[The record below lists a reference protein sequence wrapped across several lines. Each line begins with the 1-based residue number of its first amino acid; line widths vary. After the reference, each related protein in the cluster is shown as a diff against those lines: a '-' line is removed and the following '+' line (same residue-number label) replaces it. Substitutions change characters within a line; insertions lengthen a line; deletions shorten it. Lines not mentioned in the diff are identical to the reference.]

1 MAINLKTAR
10 EIGLMKEAGKV
21 VAEVLL
27 KLKEVAAPGMTTAE
41 LDRIAIEMSRK
52 AGAATLFK
60 GVRSPYA
67 RRAFP
72 GAICASIN
80 EQIVHGIPSDK
91 AKLKEGDIISID
103 FGVRLN
109 GYCGD
114 SAVTVAVG
122 NISKEK
128 QRLMDV
134 TKGSLDIAIE
144 NAGPSVKWSY
154 IASLM
159 QSYVEAEGFS
169 VVTDYVGHG
178 IGREMH
184 EDPKV
189 PNFVS
194 DELLRRDFE
203 LTEGM
208 VLAVEPMV
216 NMGTADT
223 ITLRDGWTVVTADK
237 KPSAHFEH
245 SIAIV
250 ENGCE
255 VLTLK

>member
-27 KLKEVAAPGMTTAE
+27 KLKEVSTPGVTTAE
-41 LDRIAIEMSRK
+41 LDDIAVEMSRK

-67 RRAFP
+67 KRAFP

-91 AKLKEGDIISID
+91 VKLKDGDIISID
-103 FGVRLN
+103 FGVKLN

-114 SAVTVAVG
+114 SAITTAVG
-122 NISKEK
+122 NISEEK
-128 QRLMDV
+128 QKLMDI

-144 NAGPSVKWSY
+144 NARPGVKWSY
-154 IASLM
+154 IARLM

-194 DELLRRDFE
+194 DELLRKDFE

-208 VLAVEPMV
+208 VVAVEPMV
-216 NMGTADT
+216 NIGTADT
-223 ITLRDGWTVVTADK
+223 RTLQDGWTVVTADK

>member
-1 MAINLKTAR
+1 MAIYLKTAR
-10 EIGLMKEAGKV
+10 EISLMEEAGKV
-21 VAEVLL
+21 VADVLL
-27 KLKEVAAPGMTTAE
+27 KLKEVATPGVTTAE
-41 LDRIAIEMSRK
+41 LDNIAIEMSRK

-60 GVRSPYA
+60 GVRSPYVK
-67 RRAFP
+67 RAFP

-91 AKLKEGDIISID
+91 VKLKDGDIISID
-103 FGVRLN
+103 FGVKLN

-114 SAVTVAVG
+114 SAVTIAVG
-122 NISKEK
+122 NISKAK
-128 QRLMDV
+128 QKLMDI
-134 TKGSLDIAIE
+134 TKDSLDIAIE
-144 NAGPSVKWSY
+144 NARPGVKWSY

-194 DELLRRDFE
+194 NELLRKDFE

-223 ITLRDGWTVVTADK
+223 ITLRDGWTVVTADR

-250 ENGCE
+250 ENGCK
-255 VLTLK
+255 VLTLR

>member
-1 MAINLKTAR
+1 MAITLKTAR
-10 EIGLMKEAGKV
+10 EVGLMKEAGRV

-27 KLKEVAAPGMTTAE
+27 KLKEVATPGVTTAW
-41 LDRIAIEMSRK
+41 LDNIAIEMSRK

-67 RRAFP
+67 KMAFP

-91 AKLKEGDIISID
+91 VKLKDGDIISID
-103 FGVRLN
+103 FGVKLN

-114 SAVTVAVG
+114 SAVTIAVG
-122 NISKEK
+122 DISKEK
-128 QRLMDV
+128 QKLMDV
-134 TKGSLDIAIE
+134 TKNSLEIAIE
-144 NAGPSVKWSY
+144 NARPGVKWSY

-159 QSYVEAEGFS
+159 QSYIEAEGFS

-194 DELLRRDFE
+194 RELLRRDFE

-223 ITLRDGWTVVTADK
+223 RTLRDGWTVVTADG

-250 ENGCE
+250 ENGCK
-255 VLTLK
+255 VLTLR

>member
-27 KLKEVAAPGMTTAE
+27 KLKEVSTPGVTTAE
-41 LDRIAIEMSRK
+41 LDDIAVEMSGK

-67 RRAFP
+67 KRAFP

-80 EQIVHGIPSDK
+80 EQVVHGIPSGK
-91 AKLKEGDIISID
+91 VKLKDGDIISID
-103 FGVRLN
+103 FGVKLN

-114 SAVTVAVG
+114 SAVTIAVG
-122 NISKEK
+122 NISEEK
-128 QRLMDV
+128 QKLMDI

-144 NAGPSVKWSY
+144 NAGPGVKWSY
-154 IASLM
+154 IARLM

-194 DELLRRDFE
+194 DELLRKDFE

-216 NMGTADT
+216 NIGTADT
-223 ITLRDGWTVVTADK
+223 RTLQDGWTVVTADK

>member
-1 MAINLKTAR
+1 MAINLKTMR

-27 KLKEVAAPGMTTAE
+27 KLKEVSTPGVTTAE
-41 LDRIAIEMSRK
+41 LDDIAVEMSRK

-67 RRAFP
+67 KRAFP

-91 AKLKEGDIISID
+91 VKLKDGDIISID
-103 FGVRLN
+103 FGVKLN

-114 SAVTVAVG
+114 SAITTAVG

-128 QRLMDV
+128 QKLMDI

-144 NAGPSVKWSY
+144 NAGPGVKWSY
-154 IASLM
+154 IARLM

-194 DELLRRDFE
+194 DELLRKDFE

-216 NMGTADT
+216 NIGTADT
-223 ITLRDGWTVVTADK
+223 RTLQDGWTVVTADK

>member
-1 MAINLKTAR
+1 MAINLKTMR

-27 KLKEVAAPGMTTAE
+27 KLKEVSTPGVTTAE
-41 LDRIAIEMSRK
+41 LDDIAVEMSRK

-67 RRAFP
+67 KRAFP

-91 AKLKEGDIISID
+91 VKLKDGDIISID
-103 FGVRLN
+103 FGVKLN

-114 SAVTVAVG
+114 SAITTAVG

-128 QRLMDV
+128 QKLMDI

-144 NAGPSVKWSY
+144 NAGPGVKWSY
-154 IASLM
+154 IARLM

-194 DELLRRDFE
+194 DELLRKDFE

-208 VLAVEPMV
+208 VVAVEPMV
-216 NMGTADT
+216 NIGTADT
-223 ITLRDGWTVVTADK
+223 RTLQDGWTVVTADK

>member
-1 MAINLKTAR
+1 MAINLKTVR

-27 KLKEVAAPGMTTAE
+27 KLKEVSTPGVTTAE
-41 LDRIAIEMSRK
+41 LDDIAVEMSRK

-67 RRAFP
+67 KRAFP

-91 AKLKEGDIISID
+91 VKLKDGDIISID
-103 FGVRLN
+103 FGVKLN

-114 SAVTVAVG
+114 SAITTAVG
-122 NISKEK
+122 NISEEK
-128 QRLMDV
+128 QKLMDI

-144 NAGPSVKWSY
+144 NAGPGVKWSY
-154 IASLM
+154 IARLM

-194 DELLRRDFE
+194 NELLRKDFE

-216 NMGTADT
+216 NIGTADT
-223 ITLRDGWTVVTADK
+223 RTLQDGWTVVTADK

>member
-1 MAINLKTAR
+1 MAIILKTSR
-10 EIGLMKEAGKV
+10 EIGLMREAGKV

-27 KLKEVAAPGMTTAE
+27 KLKEATAPGITTAE
-41 LDRIAIEMSRK
+41 LDRLATEISKK

-60 GVRSPYA
+60 GVRSPFA

-80 EQIVHGIPSDK
+80 EQIVHGIPSDT
-91 AKLKEGDIISID
+91 AELKDGDIISID
-103 FGVRLN
+103 FGVRLK

-114 SAVTVAVG
+114 SAITVAVG

-134 TKGSLDIAIE
+134 TKASLDIAIE
-144 NAGPSVKWSY
+144 NARPGVKWSY

-159 QSYVEAEGFS
+159 QNYVEAAGFS

-194 DELLRRDFE
+194 AELLRRDFE
-203 LTEGM
+203 LREGM

-216 NMGTADT
+216 NMGTANT
-223 ITLRDGWTVVTADK
+223 VTLRDGWTVVTADR

-250 ENGCE
+250 EDGCE

>member
-27 KLKEVAAPGMTTAE
+27 KLKEVSTPGVTTAE
-41 LDRIAIEMSRK
+41 LDDIAVEMSRK

-67 RRAFP
+67 KRAFP

-91 AKLKEGDIISID
+91 VKLKDGDIISID
-103 FGVRLN
+103 FGVKLN

-114 SAVTVAVG
+114 SAITTAVG
-122 NISKEK
+122 NISEEK
-128 QRLMDV
+128 QKLMDI

-144 NAGPSVKWSY
+144 NARPGVKWSH

-159 QSYVEAEGFS
+159 Q
-169 VVTDYVGHG
+169 
-178 IGREMH
+178 R
-184 EDPKV
+184 
-189 PNFVS
+189 
-194 DELLRRDFE
+194 L
-203 LTEGM
+203 M
-208 VLAVEPMV
+208 VFFCI
-216 NMGTADT
+216 N
-223 ITLRDGWTVVTADK
+223 
-237 KPSAHFEH
+237 S
-245 SIAIV
+245 
-250 ENGCE
+250 
-255 VLTLK
+255 LTLVIYAVDNGVF